1 MAESFVKPEGCNRD
15 ASSNSGACNLS
26 CNPCWSLKMMHSQ
39 GGWTLCES
47 ATRATRATCRTIQAS
62 GVPNMIVDVLLL
74 AVGLVVLYFGAEWLV
89 TASSKLAFAL
99 GVTPLVIGL
108 TVVAYGTSAPE
119 MVVSVAASARGN
131 GALSL
136 GNIVG
141 SNICNIGLI
150 LGTAALIR
158 PVHVAP
164 STMRLE
170 YPVLLAGSVALYA
183 MAWMSQTVGRMDG
196 ALLLA
201 GIIAYTVYAV
211 RSARKASR
219 ARRAAN
225 GGEEENKESKLPS
238 IGLALVGLVALV
250 IGAELMVRSAVSLA
264 LQFGVP
270 DFVIAVSVVAF
281 GTSVPELA
289 TSAVAALKN
298 ESDISVGNVIGSN
311 LCNALFIIGV
321 VGLVFELPVDA
332 RSLTFDFPIMIGF
345 TVVLYPIMRTG
356 FYIGRMKGGFLLL
369 SYASYVLALFLFR

>member
-1 MAESFVKPEGCNRD
+1 
-15 ASSNSGACNLS
+15 
-26 CNPCWSLKMMHSQ
+26 
-39 GGWTLCES
+39 
-47 ATRATRATCRTIQAS
+47 
-62 GVPNMIVDVLLL
+62 MIVDVLLL
-74 AVGLVVLYFGAEWLV
+74 AVGLVVLYFGAGWLV

-211 RSARKASR
+211 RSSRKASR